1 MGTVKQTEHPLIPK
15 VGIGAVR
22 RWAEEKKCTAEQ
34 ALATLVNMRETA
46 LAAEKNEPYEFMME
60 PPIWNLV
67 RALLGMRLRKT
78 NDLKRAMERTGLDE
92 EGMAEALRQAC
103 EMTHPAMTVLL
114 LGGNRCGKTTLEMRL
129 FMETLREQERA
140 IAWAFHSNADQ
151 SQTFH
156 QPLCHAMLQKHLRER
171 DWKTKDTYVAFKH
184 KGGFSEGS
192 FVLPNLSRGVFKSYE
207 MDRNRAIEGGNI
219 LYAACDELVPSDWV
233 ATLELRLAEKNGHMV
248 VGFTPLEGYSETVRM
263 FLDGARWVRTTEA
276 RLLPLDGKD
285 PDVAGQLGLTDEELA
300 AYEAWVNNPKKAPY
314 PQVFCRT
321 TDVYG
326 WVERRAESREHGAGG
341 GERRRF
347 RRVPVV
353 AKAVDADER
362 RVVVWIHSQENAFGN
377 PLSVWK
383 TIAHM
388 DEENKA
394 RRFYGLATKSYST
407 LAAKFNRAV
416 HVLPDD
422 AMPKDG
428 TDYLV
433 IDPAGARNWAMAWVR
448 ATRDGLYWIEE
459 WPSQVNEVPELGV
472 LGAWAVPD
480 GKRKDGRPGP
490 AQKGIGWGILA
501 YKREVARIEG
511 WACYRAE
518 DGLEAVRAWKR
529 EQRAEDGGR
538 RAEDGGRRTEGGERG
553 RRIRVFREFVDARY
567 AAIPSQGETGLR
579 TLLDELHEANWLIE
593 AASTSGAV
601 DGRNAIS
608 EGTQLVNGAL
618 DYDTSQPV
626 GFGNRPGMFF
636 SDRCKNLIYAMENHT
651 GEDGQKG
658 ATKDFFDLVRL
669 ALLTTVPYV
678 GDGEAGVRCVGGGS
692 Y

>member
-1 MGTVKQTEHPLIPK
+1 
-15 VGIGAVR
+15 
-22 RWAEEKKCTAEQ
+22 
-34 ALATLVNMRETA
+34 
-46 LAAEKNEPYEFMME
+46 
-60 PPIWNLV
+60 
-67 RALLGMRLRKT
+67 
-78 NDLKRAMERTGLDE
+78 
-92 EGMAEALRQAC
+92 
-103 EMTHPAMTVLL
+103 
-114 LGGNRCGKTTLEMRL
+114 
-129 FMETLREQERA
+129 
-140 IAWAFHSNADQ
+140 
-151 SQTFH
+151 
-156 QPLCHAMLQKHLRER
+156 
-171 DWKTKDTYVAFKH
+171 
-184 KGGFSEGS
+184 
-192 FVLPNLSRGVFKSYE
+192 
-207 MDRNRAIEGGNI
+207 
-219 LYAACDELVPSDWV
+219 V

-538 RAEDGGRRTEGGERG
+538 RAEDGGRRTEGGGRRAEDGGRRTEDGGRRVYGGGGAGGEDSGVSGVCGRAVCGDSEPGGNGVAHTPGRTARGELADRGGKHLGGRG
-553 RRIRVFREFVDARY
+553 RAERDFGGDAV
-567 AAIPSQGETGLR
+567 GEWGAGL
-579 TLLDELHEANWLIE
+579 
-593 AASTSGAV
+593 
-601 DGRNAIS
+601 
-608 EGTQLVNGAL
+608 
-618 DYDTSQPV
+618 
-626 GFGNRPGMFF
+626 
-636 SDRCKNLIYAMENHT
+636 
-651 GEDGQKG
+651 
-658 ATKDFFDLVRL
+658 
-669 ALLTTVPYV
+669 
-678 GDGEAGVRCVGGGS
+678 
-692 Y
+692 